1 MEHAEAKI
9 GNQQPHLGQDLPE
22 QTPVGKYEEAAIG
35 GKTMQNLAFG
45 KNFGACL
52 IEVTDRYKSEV
63 ARFLYE

>member
-1 MEHAEAKI
+1 MEHAQAKI

-22 QTPVGKYEEAAIG
+22 HTPVGKYKEAAIG
-35 GKTMQNLAFG
+35 GKTMRHHVSG

-52 IEVTDRYKSEV
+52 IEETGRYKSEV